1 MVVVALVPHGTP
13 AAASTIDGPSAAN
26 RQALNAAD
34 ECLRIIRLDDEMNMV
49 GLHGELPH
57 TISAAARSREC
68 AAQIRKDRVGPQRR
82 KSANGA
88 ESDVDR
94 MARIVLGS
102 RTVRR

>member
-26 RQALNAAD
+26 RQALHPTD
-34 ECLRIIRLDDEMNMV
+34 KGLRAIRLDDEMNMV
-49 GLHGELPH
+49 GLHGEVTH
-57 TISAAARSREC
+57 TKGAATRSREC
-68 AAQIRKDRVGPQRR
+68 AAQIRKDHVRPQRR
-82 KSANGA
+82 KSVNGA